1 MAGMGVMRGV
11 AVASL
16 RHDSFKR
23 LGYLSLDSNERSNWQ
38 ASCPPFPPPPADSC
52 PVDLPPGARTNT
64 QQARELKSVQ
74 LDAYGRFI
82 KVAQLD
88 RV

>member
-1 MAGMGVMRGV
+1 MHARLVGV
-11 AVASL
+11 
-16 RHDSFKR
+16 
-23 LGYLSLDSNERSNWQ
+23 
-38 ASCPPFPPPPADSC
+38 
-52 PVDLPPGARTNT
+52 RTNT